1 MISNFQ
7 ITDDTPISLLTV
19 GQQRELFRDW
29 FREFTAGVQ
38 ANSTQKEE
46 TPKRYLYGIAGIA
59 SFFQVS
65 YVTACKLKEGVLK
78 PAILQQGRKIMCDA
92 DMAIELFRNHARQ

>member
-1 MISNFQ
+1 MISNLQ

-19 GQQRELFRDW
+19 GQQRELFRVW
-29 FREFTAGVQ
+29 FQEFAGGQ
-38 ANSTQKEE
+38 SNSIPKEE

-92 DMAIELFRNHARQ
+92 DMAIELFRNHAGQ

>member
-1 MISNFQ
+1 MLSNFQ

-19 GQQRELFRDW
+19 GQQRELLRAW
-29 FREFTAGVQ
+29 FQEFAGVQ
-38 ANSTQKEE
+38 SNSTLKKE

-92 DMAIELFRNHARQ
+92 DMAIELFRNHAGQ